1 MSKWRIPKYCIL
13 SEMYIAVGGITY
25 AENDTKAGGITWKL
39 RFHLDQRSGLSGS
52 SGPFHSVDDVGV
64 PGLGFAFSR
73 SAGVSGCGD
82 AVSLSGAGVTSVVD
96 VEAEV

>member
-1 MSKWRIPKYCIL
+1 
-13 SEMYIAVGGITY
+13 MYVAMDGVTY

-39 RFHLDQRSGLSGS
+39 RFHFDQSSGLSGS

-64 PGLGFAFSR
+64 PGSGVAFSR

-82 AVSLSGAGVTSVVD
+82 EVSLSGAGVTSVVD